1 VRRVFA
7 SSAVRIAFV
16 VCALAIASAAPSSA
30 QTPTPPAPKI
40 WTVTASAGAALT
52 SGNSDTSSLNAAYDV
67 VYDPPNRH
75 VVKSDGLALRARTEG
90 ELTANR
96 IGVNVRDEY
105 HLTPRLFVFGQNQYL
120 KDEFKSIDYLIAPTG
135 GVGFKVID
143 TMATQFGVDGS
154 AGGVWEKNPGLDVN
168 ASGALAV
175 GQKLTQTLT
184 SNTTLTE
191 GFTGLWKTSDFE
203 DSLFTLGIG
212 IAVAMSTHTQLKL
225 EALDTFKNKP
235 PNPTIQ
241 KNDLA
246 LLFSFVYKM

>member
-1 VRRVFA
+1 MRRAFA
-7 SSAVRIAFV
+7 SSAVRIA
-16 VCALAIASAAPSSA
+16 LAFCSLAAASAVPSSA
-30 QTPTPPAPKI
+30 QTPPPPKI
-40 WTVTASAGAALT
+40 WTVTAGAGAALT
-52 SGNSDTSSLNAAYDV
+52 SGNSDTSSLNAAYDITW
-67 VYDPPNRH
+67 DPPNRH
-75 VVKSDGLALRARTEG
+75 VVKSDALALRARTED

-96 IGVNVRDEY
+96 VGVNVRDEY

-143 TMATQFGVDGS
+143 TMATQLGVDGS

-168 ASGALAV
+168 GSGALAV

-212 IAVAMSTHTQLKL
+212 IAVAMSSHTQLKL

-235 PNPTIQ
+235 PNPTIE

>member
-7 SSAVRIAFV
+7 SSTVRV
-16 VCALAIASAAPSSA
+16 TLALCPLVAASAAPSSA
-30 QTPTPPAPKI
+30 QAPPPEPKI

-52 SGNSDTSSLNAAYDV
+52 TGNSETSSLNAAYDIT
-67 VYDPPNRH
+67 YDPPNKH
-75 VVKSDGLALRARTEG
+75 VLKSDALALRARTDD

-96 IGVNVRDEY
+96 IGLNVRDEY
-105 HLTPRLFVFGQNQYL
+105 HFTPRFFVFGQNQYL
-120 KDEFKSIDYLIAPTG
+120 KDEFKSIDYLLAPTG
-135 GVGFKVID
+135 GIGYKVID
-143 TMATQFGVDGS
+143 TAATQLGVDAS
-154 AGGVWEKNPGLDVN
+154 AGGVWEKNPGLDVD
-168 ASGALAV
+168 ASGALAA
-175 GQKLTQTLT
+175 GQKLTQMLT

-191 GFTGLWKTSDFE
+191 TFTGLWKTSDFE
-203 DSLFTLGIG
+203 DALFTLGVS

-235 PNPTIQ
+235 PDPTIQ

>member
-7 SSAVRIAFV
+7 SSTIRVALAFCSFV
-16 VCALAIASAAPSSA
+16 VAAVVPSSA
-30 QTPTPPAPKI
+30 QTPPPEPKI

-52 SGNSDTSSLNAAYDV
+52 TGNTDTSSLNAAYDIT
-67 VYDPPNRH
+67 YDPPNKH
-75 VVKSDGLALRARTEG
+75 VVKSDALALRARTDD

-96 IGVNVRDEY
+96 VGINVRDEY
-105 HLTPRLFVFGQNQYL
+105 HLTPRFFVFGQNQYL

-143 TMATQFGVDGS
+143 TPATKLGVDGS

-168 ASGALAV
+168 ASGALAM

-184 SNTTLTE
+184 SNTTLTQA
-191 GFTGLWKTSDFE
+191 FTGLWKTSDFE

-212 IAVAMSTHTQLKL
+212 VAVAMSTHTQLKL
-225 EALDTFKNKP
+225 EALDTYKNKP
-235 PNPTIQ
+235 PDPTVQ